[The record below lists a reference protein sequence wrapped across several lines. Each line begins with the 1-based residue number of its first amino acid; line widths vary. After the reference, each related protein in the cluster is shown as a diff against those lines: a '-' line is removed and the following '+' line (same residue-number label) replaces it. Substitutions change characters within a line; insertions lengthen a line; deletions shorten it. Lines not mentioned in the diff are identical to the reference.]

1 MEEKIK
7 HYKGLLKTSGV
18 DDKEDFGFI
27 PERIKSIMKEL
38 HKETKDDVFEAQN
51 FSKIIEIAGVT
62 YSKFLNNKA
71 GTSFRLVFK
80 IVHFFSLMG
89 YNPMWIISRD
99 NLLIPK
105 KYGQSEFVM
114 NKNTVD
120 NAYNQLLQNIK
131 ASQEDTNLALDKFK
145 EQITS

>member
-7 HYKGLLKTSGV
+7 HYKGLLESSGV
-18 DDKEDFGFI
+18 DDTEDFGFI

-120 NAYNQLLQNIK
+120 NAYNQLLQSIK
-131 ASQEDTNLALDKFK
+131 ASQEDANLALDKFK

>member
-18 DDKEDFGFI
+18 DDTEDFGFI

-120 NAYNQLLQNIK
+120 NAYNQLLQSIK
-131 ASQEDTNLALDKFK
+131 ASQEDANLALDKFK

>member
-1 MEEKIK
+1 MKEKIK
-7 HYKGLLKTSGV
+7 HYKGLLESSGV

-120 NAYNQLLQNIK
+120 NAYNQLLQSIK

>member
-7 HYKGLLKTSGV
+7 HYKGLLESSGV

>member
-7 HYKGLLKTSGV
+7 HYKGLLESSGV
-18 DDKEDFGFI
+18 DDTEDFGFI

-120 NAYNQLLQNIK
+120 NAYNQLLQSIK

>member
-120 NAYNQLLQNIK
+120 NAYNQLLQSIK